1 VNGFDGEMQYRLDTN
16 IKLGVRLAIVLIV
29 VWIELGEL
37 ALWALALTKMRR
49 GMKHEVDVGDVP
61 SSLAASLK
69 AAEAVERFIF
79 DEFYGG
85 DAFIFAMA
93 MHAKSRDFDG

>member
-1 VNGFDGEMQYRLDTN
+1 
-16 IKLGVRLAIVLIV
+16 
-29 VWIELGEL
+29 
-37 ALWALALTKMRR
+37 
-49 GMKHEVDVGDVP
+49 MKHGVDIGDVP
-61 SSLAASLK
+61 SSAASLK

-93 MHAKSRDFDG
+93 MHAKNHLTLMAEKPVTQQRPKGTSKCTTPFQYLLRA

>member
-1 VNGFDGEMQYRLDTN
+1 MDVAAGCGIGLVGPLEF
-16 IKLGVRLAIVLIV
+16 GVGMIIVAIVV
-29 VWIELGEL
+29 RIELGEL
-37 ALWALALTKMRR
+37 ALWALALTKTRR
-49 GMKHEVDVGDVP
+49 GMKHGVDVGDVP
-61 SSLAASLK
+61 SSAASLK